1 MATYTTRARSMPTA
15 ATGPSCEGGGPG
27 KILLAIS
34 RGCHQKVQGV
44 NDAGSR
50 TEDKAQVTNSCQIS
64 DETQGRKE
72 HSGASLKTH
81 ALDTL

>member
-1 MATYTTRARSMPTA
+1 MPTA
-15 ATGPSCEGGGPG
+15 ATGLSCEDGGPA

-34 RGCHQKVQGV
+34 RGRHQRVQGV

-64 DETQGRKE
+64 DETQGRRE
-72 HSGASLKTH
+72 HSGEHSGTSLKTH
-81 ALDTL
+81 ASDTL